1 VLYYINTTKEVKM
14 KVNIMKL
21 HPDAVIPSYAK
32 NGDAAL
38 DLHATERGKADK
50 YGNMVYK
57 TGLAMEIP
65 DGYVG
70 LVYPRSSISKTK
82 QMLRNHVGVIDSG
95 YRGEIILKF
104 GWFNQA
110 ATPDSTIYDAGDRI
124 AQLMIVPRPKVEFVV
139 VDKLSDSD
147 RGSGGFGST
156 GQ

>member
-1 VLYYINTTKEVKM
+1 MKINVK
-14 KVNIMKL
+14 KL
-21 HPDAVIPSYAK
+21 HPNAVIPSYAK
-32 NGDAAL
+32 SGDAAL
-38 DLHATERGKADK
+38 DLHAIERGKADD

-65 DGYVG
+65 EGYVG
-70 LVYPRSSISKTK
+70 LIYPRSSISKTK

-104 GWFNQA
+104 GWFSQS

-124 AQLMIVPRPKVEFVV
+124 AQLMVVPHPKVEFVE
-139 VDKLSDSD
+139 VDKLSDTD
-147 RGSGGFGST
+147 RGEGGFGST

>member
-1 VLYYINTTKEVKM
+1 MNVKV
-14 KVNIMKL
+14 KKL
-21 HPDAVIPSYAK
+21 HNKAVIPTYAK
-32 NGDAAL
+32 RGDAAL
-38 DLHATERGKADK
+38 DLYAVERGKADQ
-50 YGNMVYK
+50 YGNMVYR

-65 DGYVG
+65 EGYVG

-104 GWFNQA
+104 GWFSQA

-124 AQLMIVPRPKVEFVV
+124 AQLMIIPHPKVKFTEVEE
-139 VDKLSDSD
+139 LSDTD
-147 RGSGGFGST
+147 RGTGGFGST

>member
-1 VLYYINTTKEVKM
+1 MIVNVKKM
-14 KVNIMKL
+14 
-21 HPDAVIPSYAK
+21 HPNAIIPKYAK
-32 NGDAAL
+32 SGDAAL
-38 DLHATERGKADK
+38 DLHAIERGKADN

-70 LVYPRSSISKTK
+70 LIYPRSSISKTK

-104 GWFNQA
+104 GWFSQS
-110 ATPDSTIYDAGDRI
+110 ATPDSSIYDAGDRI
-124 AQLMIVPRPKVEFVV
+124 AQLMIVPRPKIEFME
-139 VDKLSDSD
+139 VDELSDTD
-147 RGSGGFGST
+147 RGAGGFGST

>member
-1 VLYYINTTKEVKM
+1 MIIKIK
-14 KVNIMKL
+14 KL
-21 HPDAVIPSYAK
+21 HPDAVIPAYAK
-32 NGDAAL
+32 SGDAAL
-38 DLHATERGKADK
+38 DLHAVERGKTDN

-65 DGYVG
+65 HGHVG

-104 GWFNQA
+104 GWFSQA
-110 ATPDSTIYDAGDRI
+110 ATPDSSVYDAGDRI
-124 AQLMIVPRPKVEFVV
+124 GQLMIIPRPDVEFLE
-139 VDKLSDSD
+139 VDELSDTE
-147 RGSGGFGST
+147 RGKGGFGST

>member
-1 VLYYINTTKEVKM
+1 MIVKI
-14 KVNIMKL
+14 KKL
-21 HPDAVIPSYAK
+21 HDEAVIPSYAK

-38 DLHATERGKADK
+38 DLYAVERGKADQH
-50 YGNMVYK
+50 GNMVYR

-65 DGYVG
+65 TGYVG

-104 GWFNQA
+104 GWFSQSS
-110 ATPDSTIYDAGDRI
+110 TPDSSVYDAGDRI
-124 AQLMIVPRPKVEFVV
+124 AQLMIIPHPKVEFEEVEQ
-139 VDKLSDSD
+139 LSDTD
-147 RGSGGFGST
+147 RGTGGFGST

>member
-1 VLYYINTTKEVKM
+1 MKINVK
-14 KVNIMKL
+14 KL
-21 HPDAVIPSYAK
+21 HPNAVIPSYAK
-32 NGDAAL
+32 SGDAAL
-38 DLHATERGKADK
+38 DLHAVERGKADD

-65 DGYVG
+65 EGYVG
-70 LVYPRSSISKTK
+70 LIYPRSSISKTK

-104 GWFNQA
+104 GWFSQS

-124 AQLMIVPRPKVEFVV
+124 AQLMVVPHPKVEFVE
-139 VDKLSDSD
+139 VDKLSDTD
-147 RGSGGFGST
+147 RGEGGFGST